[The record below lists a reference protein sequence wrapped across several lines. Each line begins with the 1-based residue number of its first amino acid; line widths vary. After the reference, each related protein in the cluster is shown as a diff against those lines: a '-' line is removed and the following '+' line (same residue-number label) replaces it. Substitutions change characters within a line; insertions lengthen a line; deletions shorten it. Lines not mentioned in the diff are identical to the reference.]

1 MPLLESAY
9 TSPYLIPNGHFE
21 TIYPSMFRKVE
32 GVHYRRERI
41 PTDDGDFLDLD
52 WSTCGADRLLV
63 VSHGLEGN
71 SGRAYVKGF
80 VKYFNQRGW
89 DVLAWNCRS
98 CSGEMN
104 LSPKLYHHGA
114 WYDLRDVISHVNKTE
129 EYAVVGLAGVSM
141 GGSITLRYL
150 AEMGRT
156 LPANIAGG
164 VAISVPCSLTD
175 SIRALEMRGRRF
187 YARRFIRKLKAKL
200 LQKAERF
207 PELADMQ
214 DLRSAQ
220 SFAELD
226 KAYSIRVYGYET
238 VEAFYD
244 HISVWKSLPGIEQ
257 DCLILNAENDPML
270 RDQCYPVTLAEASKN
285 LFLEIPTYG
294 GHMGFAL
301 PNNENSWAE
310 IRTHEFFDQLLGLS

>member
-21 TIYPSMFRKVE
+21 TIYPSMFRQVE
-32 GVHYRRERI
+32 GITYHRERI
-41 PTDDGDFLDLD
+41 PTEDGDFLDLD
-52 WSTCGADRLLV
+52 WSTQGADRLLV
-63 VSHGLEGN
+63 VSHGLEGH

-80 VKYFNQRGW
+80 VKYFNRMGW

-104 LSPKLYHHGA
+104 LSPRLYHHGA
-114 WYDLRDVISHVNKTE
+114 WYDLRDVMHHVGETKD
-129 EYAVVGLAGVSM
+129 YASVGLVGVSM

-150 AEMGRT
+150 AEMGQA

-164 VAISVPCSLTD
+164 VAVSVPCSLTD
-175 SIRALEMRGRRF
+175 SIRALERPGRRF

-207 PELADMQ
+207 PELADMEALKRA
-214 DLRSAQ
+214 D

-226 KAYSIRVYGYET
+226 QAYSIRVYGFDT
-238 VEAFYD
+238 VEAFYE
-244 HISVWKSLPGIEQ
+244 HISVWKSLPGINQE
-257 DCLILNAENDPML
+257 CLILNAENDPML
-270 RDQCYPVTLAEASKN
+270 IDNCYPVSLAQASKN
-285 LFLEIPTYG
+285 LYLEIPSYG

-301 PNNENSWAE
+301 PKNENSWAE
-310 IRTHEFFDQLLGLS
+310 IRAHEFFTQVLGLY